1 MGDDQGRARDLIKSL
16 VPKLLN
22 EEDCSHIG
30 KHLSKEEVE
39 QAITSLSNDK
49 SPGLDGL
56 LVEFYKANLNWISEE
71 LLDLYEEAIDRG
83 SLGKEINQELI
94 KMIPKE
100 GNKTL
105 IRNWRPNTL
114 LNVSYKSLAKAAT
127 NRLEKILHK
136 IISPTQ
142 TGFVKGSSLCSKRI
156 IHSSLWKELRVITI
170 NKKEVK
176 MVSKRNWTD
185 MFKVQPSTSI
195 NQGKS
200 RSSLNRG
207 GQELRNPE
215 PKARWNPKKE
225 QIEILESIYTSGK
238 IRPSRDDIRM
248 IRIQL
253 LEFGE
258 VEEANIF
265 YWFQNRKSKNRKR
278 QRLLVAGTANPI
290 QTSTANPIQTMEK
303 SSFPSLSPSIS
314 SFPNHQTQRVS
325 ADTHINLQQGGLS
338 SGSTTYPYKYNS
350 AISSFPQNY
359 SSFLLPEKQSDP
371 FNHYQR
377 PEAAIPSALT
387 DTNPDTRV
395 SSTRVGSGNEDLFTV
410 MIDGTK
416 YKAPRGTCKCEECL
430 QSKCDYGGYRL
441 STHSHK

>member
-1 MGDDQGRARDLIKSL
+1 
-16 VPKLLN
+16 
-22 EEDCSHIG
+22 
-30 KHLSKEEVE
+30 
-39 QAITSLSNDK
+39 
-49 SPGLDGL
+49 
-56 LVEFYKANLNWISEE
+56 
-71 LLDLYEEAIDRG
+71 
-83 SLGKEINQELI
+83 
-94 KMIPKE
+94 
-100 GNKTL
+100 
-105 IRNWRPNTL
+105 
-114 LNVSYKSLAKAAT
+114 
-127 NRLEKILHK
+127 
-136 IISPTQ
+136 
-142 TGFVKGSSLCSKRI
+142 
-156 IHSSLWKELRVITI
+156 
-170 NKKEVK
+170 

-387 DTNPDTRV
+387 DTNPDTRHLGGPV
-395 SSTRVGSGNEDLFTV
+395 NVRNAFSPNVIMVDTACQRILTNESGFSLHGLQEGGDYYLLNKT
-410 MIDGTK
+410 GGA
-416 YKAPRGTCKCEECL
+416 APLLDFLKCRI
-430 QSKCDYGGYRL
+430 S
-441 STHSHK
+441 